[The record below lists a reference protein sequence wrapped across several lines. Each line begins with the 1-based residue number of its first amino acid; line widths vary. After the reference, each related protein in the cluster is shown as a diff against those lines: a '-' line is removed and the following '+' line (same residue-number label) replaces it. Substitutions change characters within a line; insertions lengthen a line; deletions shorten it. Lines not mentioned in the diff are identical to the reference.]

1 MRWLT
6 VLCDPRKRRT
16 AASLRVQTSFL
27 HNPKMSLDEK
37 FNAAAENVKN
47 LKSRPT
53 DAELLELYA
62 LFKQASVGDNNTDSP
77 GMFDL
82 KGKAKWSAWN
92 GKKGMSQEAAKEA
105 YIAYAE
111 ELIAKY
117 G

>member
-1 MRWLT
+1 M
-6 VLCDPRKRRT
+6 
-16 AASLRVQTSFL
+16 
-27 HNPKMSLDEK
+27 
-37 FNAAAENVKN
+37 KN

-62 LFKQASVGDNNTDSP
+62 FFQQASVGDNNTDSP
-77 GMFDL
+77 SLFNL
-82 KGKAKWSAWN
+82 KAQDKWSAWN

-105 YIAYAE
+105 YIVYAE